1 QALQAAFRDPT
12 SPYHIQ
18 PGTQGPASPDEPP
31 PHSHLPLEFTSAS
44 EPLSPA
50 PGALA
55 LARTKLIE
63 RGYDPTSFWEQ
74 PIVWGHHDAF
84 QHVNNVHYVRFFE
97 SGRMQWL
104 VSVAHEIGGARAVE
118 DMLRARGVGVILKSI
133 SVRYRRPVTYP
144 DTLLIAHAPHIPAAH
159 HSTSLAHPTPLAHT
173 QFGLRAV
180 AWSYAQGCVVA
191 ESDSE
196 LVWYDHDK
204 LSKCDPGEGRR
215 AVVQRRIREKTD

>member
-1 QALQAAFRDPT
+1 MCRHT
-12 SPYHIQ
+12 
-18 PGTQGPASPDEPP
+18 PGAQDGSLA
-31 PHSHLPLEFTSAS
+31 HQ
-44 EPLSPA
+44 SPA

-144 DTLLIAHAPHIPAAH
+144 DTLLIAHTPHIPSAH
-159 HSTSLAHPTPLAHT
+159 HSASAAHPTPLAHT
-173 QFGLRAV
+173 QFGLRAA

-196 LVWYDHDK
+196 IVWYDHDNLK
-204 LSKCDPGEGRR
+204 KCDPGERWR
-215 AVVQRRIREKTD
+215 AVVQRRIREKTG